1 MNYYISDL
9 HFLHKNVCKEGS
21 NFDNRPFETMDEMM
35 NYIKAK
41 WNHRITD
48 KDDVYILGDMCWK
61 ENEKAIQFVS
71 TLNGNKHLIL
81 GNHDR
86 CCDMR
91 YTQLFVEIV
100 PYKELKEFYNG
111 RQYYLVLQHYP
122 IMFWNHQHHL
132 NDYMP
137 VNIHLYGHLHN
148 SKEEAIFQS
157 FIETLNKEHDIKC
170 VAKNVGC
177 MMPYMNYEPKTL
189 KDLLEAK

>member
-21 NFDNRPFETMDEMM
+21 NFDNRPFKTMDEMM